1 MKQMAQ
7 LAGVAPTNK
16 TLLTVFRKF
25 SGERFHC
32 VARSPLLDS
41 AVLTKSFLIDG
52 EGIEIK

>member
-1 MKQMAQ
+1 MPVVKQMAQ

-41 AVLTKSFLIDG
+41 ALLTKMIFD
-52 EGIEIK
+52 